1 VTNVGSVLDAV
12 SQTAEE
18 RIAPQAAR
26 IDGERAFPDDNLKA
40 LGAVGGLGLSSPS
53 ITEAPAAP

>member
-1 VTNVGSVLDAV
+1 MTNVGSVLDGV
-12 SQTAEE
+12 RQTAEE

-40 LGAVGGLGLSSPS
+40 LGA
-53 ITEAPAAP
+53 